1 MRKILVA
8 PSLLSADFNNLEKEI
23 KLVEEAGADYLHF
36 DVMDGH
42 FVPNISF
49 GQPVLQSI
57 AHSHKLINDVH
68 IMISDPFKYA
78 PEFIKAGAEILTFH
92 YEACKDDKEVFQ
104 IIDLIHDYGAKAGL
118 SIKPN
123 TPIEKVFPFLY
134 SLDLVLIMSVEPGFG
149 GQKFMPEA
157 CSKILRLRNHIE
169 TNNIKCLIE
178 IDGGINDE
186 TASIARMAGVDVLVA
201 GTYLFKDEN
210 FIDTNKIKC
219 LIEVDGGINAET
231 AELCKTCG
239 VDILVAGSYLF
250 GHDDIKDR
258 IKLLKK

>member
-1 MRKILVA
+1 MKEILVA
-8 PSLLSADFNNLEKEI
+8 PSLLSADFNCLAEEI
-23 KLVEEAGADYLHF
+23 KKVENAGADYLHF

-49 GQPVLQSI
+49 GQPVLKSI

-104 IIDLIHDYGAKAGL
+104 VIDLIHDYGAKAGL

-123 TPIEKVFPFLY
+123 TQIDKVFPFLY

-157 CSKILRLRNHIE
+157 CSKILRLRN
-169 TNNIKCLIE
+169 
-178 IDGGINDE
+178 
-186 TASIARMAGVDVLVA
+186 
-201 GTYLFKDEN
+201 Y
-210 FIDTNKIKC
+210 IDTNKIKC
-219 LIEVDGGINAET
+219 LIEVDGGINDQT
-231 AELCKTCG
+231 AELCKQCG
-239 VDILVAGSYLF
+239 VDVLVAGSYLF
-250 GHDDIKDR
+250 GHEDIKER
-258 IKLLKK
+258 IALLKK